1 MEGLVVPSENGDA
14 AAWGFN
20 EDQVSQSHFLILS
33 NLMIVIQIEE
43 IEDEAAI
50 APTFPVRVL
59 TGIPV
64 PMPVPMPMPMPM
76 PVPSFTHQIEGVEY
90 TIRAVTPTPAP
101 SPIEEIENQE
111 QEGELEESILLVSY
125 PDLAKLYSPLSE
137 DGVPNRD
144 DGAEMGLS
152 VPEPQAA
159 PMMGMGM
166 DMPVP
171 HVHRDVGDGDGDGD
185 VDAESYEAVAS
196 AGQSARTARAAWVV
210 RSSGSGSGGL
220 TRGGEE
226 HGEDGEE
233 EDEATAPS
241 PMPVLSFPVPISI
254 PSIPAV
260 AEEPSSERYA
270 GAGSA
275 PVTAKATVQTLTTH
289 GDEPHPETSI
299 IITPPTD
306 TDVDANTKADTISN
320 TKAGS
325 KTELGS
331 PIHVDISE
339 DGIGGAGGVVDGEGG
354 RPISGY
360 VVGADDQVRSGS
372 PSVLFAFASPIL
384 KCICICAYTR
394 IYTLTPLLRFLP
406 SPSSKLTF
414 IPRYFHLIQAHIR
427 IYFTFL
433 SFSR

>member
-50 APTFPVRVL
+50 APTFPVPVL

-64 PMPVPMPMPMPM
+64 PMPVPMPMPM

-111 QEGELEESILLVSY
+111 QGGELEESILLGSY

-166 DMPVP
+166 GMGMDMPVP
-171 HVHRDVGDGDGDGD
+171 HVHRDVGDADGDGD

-196 AGQSARTARAAWVV
+196 AGQSARSARTAWVV
-210 RSSGSGSGGL
+210 RGSGGL

-226 HGEDGEE
+226 HGEDGEKEEEE
-233 EDEATAPS
+233 EDEATATAPS
-241 PMPVLSFPVPISI
+241 SMPLPVLSFPVPISI
-254 PSIPAV
+254 PSIHAAAATV
-260 AEEPSSERYA
+260 NAEEPSAEVISPA
-270 GAGSA
+270 A
-275 PVTAKATVQTLTTH
+275 PAPA
-289 GDEPHPETSI
+289 ETSI

-306 TDVDANTKADTISN
+306 TDVDTTTKVDNNTN
-320 TKAGS
+320 TGS

-331 PIHVDISE
+331 PIHIDISE
-339 DGIGGAGGVVDGEGG
+339 SDVGGASGVVDGEDG